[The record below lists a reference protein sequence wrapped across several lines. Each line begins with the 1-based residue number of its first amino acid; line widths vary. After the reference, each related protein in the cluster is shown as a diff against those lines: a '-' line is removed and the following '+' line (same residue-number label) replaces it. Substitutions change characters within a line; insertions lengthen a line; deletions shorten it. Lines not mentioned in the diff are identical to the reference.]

1 MGVQRLP
8 LRHHLGSR
16 MRSFIIGLVIFGIGW
31 FAGAAYMRWSIA
43 QMFAQGEGRAI
54 CEAVLSEP
62 PR

>member
-1 MGVQRLP
+1 
-8 LRHHLGSR
+8 